1 MGVLPVLALGA
12 LGRTDELTHKTW
24 TFGKSLISI
33 APRNNVPAIV
43 ARSKQVVASTRGD
56 LDEHRRWLQRHHKL
70 CAKDLKRHQRRLRRR
85 RVIGACKRAAI
96 TLVLLVPSLCTA
108 LLRGAVQNLISL
120 SCLLGSGC
128 SWIGAKARTFG
139 AWLTCVLLLGCGRIG
154 VKARA
159 FGPSLINLLSLGLT
173 SIGIKARALGLWLID
188 RIASCFSWIDRE
200 VRVPGIALIKLLTHS
215 FSRAGAKA
223 RTLGLQFAEVVKRQV
238 SQLFVPLALDDSA
251 RAGAG
256 ARVDPDLL
264 DLNRLQ
270 DAAFVRLRAQHE
282 RLQSRIDAISK
293 LDGQRVVNGGL
304 ASGASTQEWVQLR
317 ALAQNAARLFETQR
331 IGLLNSA
338 LSRASE
344 APNRLTGPTP
354 FGGLAETRRPTPKST
369 PAPSARA
376 RVIYG
381 AALLDGTAVTGPRN
395 SRGVVPEP
403 LKAKLGIGGAWSC
416 ARERLWRYWRAIR
429 GGALMEHRAIL
440 PAFGVLAA
448 ALVLA
453 AIGSQAPAADPSGTS
468 AKDDG
473 SAKLEVVADVADE
486 MRVSIVAKVP
496 RSAPTTVSNAA
507 SDSGLGTTTEILEP
521 LPSLAIT
528 VPNLMVMANF
538 SSVVAAGQAA
548 TPTRVTA
555 APHAATPKSKPKP
568 AVHEPQVQSSWL
580 RPSWLRPSWLRLPWS
595 SASVEA
601 DSKLG
606 LQSSR

>member
-1 MGVLPVLALGA
+1 MSGFLPVLALGA
-12 LGRTDELTHKTW
+12 LGRADELTHKTW
-24 TFGKSLISI
+24 TFGKNLISI

-43 ARSKQVVASTRGD
+43 ARSKQVVASTRAD
-56 LDEHRRWLQRHHKL
+56 LDEHCRWLQRHHKL

-85 RVIGACKRAAI
+85 HVIGASKRVAI
-96 TLVLLVPSLCTA
+96 TLVLLVPSLCMA

-120 SCLLGSGC
+120 SRMLGSGC

-139 AWLTCVLLLGCGRIG
+139 AWLTGVLLLGCARIG

-159 FGPSLINLLSLGLT
+159 FGPWLINLLSLGLT
-173 SIGIKARALGLWLID
+173 WIGIKARALGLWLID

-200 VRVPGIALIKLLTHS
+200 VRVPGIALIKLLTHG

-223 RTLGLQFAEVVKRQV
+223 RTLGLRFAEIVKRQV
-238 SQLFVPLALDDSA
+238 SQLFVLLALDDSA
-251 RAGAG
+251 REGAG

-264 DLNRLQ
+264 DLKRLQ
-270 DAAFVRLRAQHE
+270 DAAFVRLRAEHE
-282 RLQSRIDAISK
+282 RLQSRIHAISK

-376 RVIYG
+376 RVLYG
-381 AALLDGTAVTGPRN
+381 ATLLDGTAVTSPGN
-395 SRGVVPEP
+395 SRGIVPEP
-403 LKAKLGIGGAWSC
+403 LKAKLGIGGPWSY
-416 ARERLWRYWRAIR
+416 ARERLRRCWRAIR

-453 AIGSQAPAADPSGTS
+453 AIGSQVPAADPSGTS

-473 SAKLEVVADVADE
+473 SAKLDVVADVADE
-486 MRVSIVAKVP
+486 TRVSIVAKAP
-496 RSAPTTVSNAA
+496 KSAPPTVSENA
-507 SDSGLGTTTEILEP
+507 SLDSGLGRTTEILEP

-538 SSVVAAGQAA
+538 SSGVAAGQAA
-548 TPTRVTA
+548 TPTRVAT
-555 APHAATPKSKPKP
+555 PHAVTPKSKPKP
-568 AVHEPQVQSSWL
+568 AVHAPQAQS
-580 RPSWLRPSWLRLPWS
+580 SWLRPSWLRLPWS

-601 DSKLG
+601 DTKLG